1 MSTRVLNAMIFGGA
15 MLATLSVATPRPAIA
30 QEIDY
35 LDRAVSAWAKVKTV
49 RATFEQT
56 LTNTLTG
63 RSMTAA
69 GEYQQERPGKLS
81 IAFSNPANDRI
92 ITDGQWVWIYLPST
106 VKDQVL
112 KSAQGPGGTGS
123 VDLTAQ
129 FLTDPRSKYTINPVG
144 TLMIGGR
151 HTHGYTLTPK
161 AAGSMTFSV
170 AAIWIDDEES
180 MIKQFEVVEPNGVK
194 RKVKLISFKTNVP
207 VDEKA
212 FVFTPNATTK
222 VVLR

>member
-1 MSTRVLNAMIFGGA
+1 MKYRLNASIFVVGV
-15 MLATLSVATPRPAIA
+15 LATATMAGSLRS
-30 QEIDY
+30 QGVDHLE
-35 LDRAVSAWAKVKTV
+35 RAVNAWAKVRTV

-63 RSMTAA
+63 RTMTAA
-69 GEYQQERPGKLS
+69 GEYVQERPAKLA

-92 ITDGQWVWIYLPST
+92 VTDGQWVWVYLPST

-112 KSAQGPGGTGS
+112 KSAQGTSGTGT

-144 TLMIGGR
+144 TLMIGGH
-151 HTHGYTLTPK
+151 HTHGYTLVPK
-161 AAGSMTFSV
+161 VAGSTFTQ
-170 AAIWIDDEES
+170 AAVWIDDEDAS
-180 MIKQFEVVEPNGVK
+180 VRQFEVVEPNGVN
-194 RKVKLISFKTNVP
+194 RKIRLISYKTNVP
-207 VDEKA
+207 VDEKT
-212 FVFTPNATTK
+212 FVFTPSPTTK